1 MVLQANQKYIDT
13 SRIAHLLVNGEKNA
27 DVITFQ
33 VDRYY
38 HDIDLSTC
46 EFILRAVNQNQN
58 LIDQTLDKSIF

>member
-13 SRIAHLLVNGEKNA
+13 SRIAHLLINGEKNA
-27 DVITFQ
+27 DIINLQ

-46 EFILRAVNQNQN
+46 EFILRAVNKN
-58 LIDQTLDKSIF
+58 